1 MNIPRRIKL
10 LSAAGAL
17 SLTSLTGL
25 IAAAPAQALTIS
37 PTRTIYTWYLPVSLN
52 ASPGCKAFNVTG
64 YSAQFVGD
72 TSVSVQLYENT
83 NKGWTDL
90 EVNRNTPATAR
101 VDWRTGTLLT
111 SPTAPVIWSVSPL
124 PYGDFGTGECQ
135 AWLTD
140 SAGRRGATFTV
151 TCM

>member
-25 IAAAPAQALTIS
+25 IAAAPAHALTI
-37 PTRTIYTWYLPVSLN
+37 PPPRPIYTWYLPVYLIP
-52 ASPGCKAFNVTG
+52 SPGCKTFILTG
-64 YSAQFVGD
+64 YSARFVGD
-72 TSVSVQLYENT
+72 TSVDVELWENT
-83 NKGWTDL
+83 NYGWQQLVVD
-90 EVNRNTPATAR
+90 NNAPATVP
-101 VDWRTGTLLT
+101 VDPSTGALT
-111 SPTAPVIWSVSPL
+111 PMSVFWSGSL
-124 PYGDFGTGECQ
+124 PFGEFGTGQYQ

-140 SAGRRGATFTV
+140 GAGRGGATSVV

>member
-1 MNIPRRIKL
+1 MNISRRIKL

-25 IAAAPAQALTIS
+25 IAAAPAHAQTIS
-37 PTRTIYTWYLPVSLN
+37 PRGQSYYTWWLPVSLTPV
-52 ASPGCKAFNVTG
+52 PGSFCKTFTLTG

-72 TSVSVQLYENT
+72 TSVDVLLYENT
-83 NKGWTDL
+83 NDGWQQLLVDG
-90 EVNRNTPATAR
+90 NTPATAP
-101 VDWRTGTLLT
+101 VNPSTGALT
-111 SPTAPVIWSVSPL
+111 PTSVFWSGSL
-124 PYGDFGTGECQ
+124 PYGEFGTGQYE

-140 SAGRRGATFTV
+140 SAGRGGATSV